1 MNFSFLPNVSERIS
15 NNFGEYFNQ
24 IPIREA
30 TTGYHQPIPESLGM
44 LNIFPNEAVIIIP
57 LPEENKQMEVNVR
70 AVKRKRDDGCP
81 ILAKPAP
88 VSPNKQIRL
97 SGPSGFA
104 NISLLLDIFP
114 NGLMIIPSPE
124 ENNQQMEVDS
134 NRCSLVKRKRDDNC
148 PILLAKPAPLSRPN
162 KRARLSDPDDDFV
175 DIFKPMM
182 FQPPRT
188 GFPAAPSSTMKLPY
202 WPALVTSIRPAYC
215 GQFDVEMLQD
225 INPITPNH
233 PTRKMLHIKRRCFTS
248 SIAGGI
254 KVEMTKVTPMEVDP
268 IVGSSKNWRKN
279 RNRRKNKKD
288 RANRIRELAID
299 TLLRSSIR
307 SAYNQNLI

>member
-1 MNFSFLPNVSERIS
+1 MNFSIQSNGSERIS
-15 NNFGEYFNQ
+15 NNFGEYFNQQ

-30 TTGYHQPIPESLGM
+30 TTGYHQPIPESL
-44 LNIFPNEAVIIIP
+44 LKQNFFPNEAVINIP

-88 VSPNKQIRL
+88 VSPNK
-97 SGPSGFA
+97 
-104 NISLLLDIFP
+104 
-114 NGLMIIPSPE
+114 
-124 ENNQQMEVDS
+124 
-134 NRCSLVKRKRDDNC
+134 
-148 PILLAKPAPLSRPN
+148 
-162 KRARLSDPDDDFV
+162 RARLSDRDAYFV

-182 FQPPRT
+182 FQPPIRT
-188 GFPAAPSSTMKLPY
+188 GFPAAPSTMKLPY
-202 WPALVTSIRPAYC
+202 WPALVTVRPVRC
-215 GQFDVEMLQD
+215 GQFDVEMKD
-225 INPITPNH
+225 INPIPPNH

-248 SIAGGI
+248 SIGG
-254 KVEMTKVTPMEVDP
+254 KVEMTKVTPMEVDT

-299 TLLRSSIR
+299 DLLFVRACTIK
-307 SAYNQNLI
+307 I